1 MKLLIVNGS
10 PRAPR
15 SNSRRYAELFQA
27 RWKGEARYAAL
38 TAKNHAEL
46 AAAAAECTDLLLVF
60 PLYADGLP
68 APLLRFLEFLEGA
81 GPEHRP
87 RISVLINCGF
97 LEPRQNEVAIDTV
110 RLFCRKNGFPFGS
123 SLSIGSGEAILQTP
137 FALFVKGAIQ
147 KLARAISSGKT
158 VTLSTRMPLSQK
170 RYVQEAERYWLKA
183 GGKNGL
189 SAQQMRS
196 TTIESKGAS
205 SQKA

>member
-27 RWKGEARYAAL
+27 RWKGEARYEAL

-97 LEPRQNEVAIDTV
+97 LEPHQNDVAVDMV
-110 RLFCRKNGFPFGS
+110 RLFCLENGYPFGAC
-123 SLSIGSGEAILQTP
+123 LKIGGGEAILGTP
-137 FALFVKGAIQ
+137 FAFLVRRNIRA
-147 KLARAISSGKT
+147 LARAIAAGRPAELA
-158 VTLSTRMPLSQK
+158 VTMPLSP
-170 RYVQEAERYWLKA
+170 RAFVRASTRYWRQMGA
-183 GGKNGL
+183 ANGCTPE
-189 SAQQMRS
+189 QMAS
-196 TTIESKGAS
+196 MDIEP
-205 SQKA
+205 QP

>member
-1 MKLLIVNGS
+1 MVKLLIVNGS

-46 AAAAAECTDLLLVF
+46 AAAAADCTDLLLVF

-97 LEPRQNEVAIDTV
+97 LEPHQN
-110 RLFCRKNGFPFGS
+110 
-123 SLSIGSGEAILQTP
+123 GEAILGTP
-137 FALFVKGAIQ
+137 FAFLVRRSIRA
-147 KLARAISSGKT
+147 LARAVAAGRSAELA
-158 VTLSTRMPLSQK
+158 VTMPLSP
-170 RYVQEAERYWLKA
+170 RSFVRASTRYWTQMGA
-183 GGKNGL
+183 ANGCTPE
-189 SAQQMRS
+189 QMAS
-196 TTIESKGAS
+196 MDIEP
-205 SQKA
+205 QP

>member
-27 RWKGEARYAAL
+27 RWKGEARYEAL

-97 LEPRQNEVAIDTV
+97 LEPHQNDVAVDMV
-110 RLFCRKNGFPFGS
+110 RLFCLENGYPFGAC
-123 SLSIGSGEAILQTP
+123 LKIGGGEAILGTP
-137 FALFVKGAIQ
+137 FAFLVRRNIRA
-147 KLARAISSGKT
+147 LARAVAAGRSAELA
-158 VTLSTRMPLSQK
+158 VTMPLSP
-170 RYVQEAERYWLKA
+170 RSFVRASTRYWA
-183 GGKNGL
+183 QMGAANGCTPE
-189 SAQQMRS
+189 QMAS
-196 TTIESKGAS
+196 MDIEP
-205 SQKA
+205 QP